1 MLNDVEEG
9 AEQLAAAKPT
19 PNTNNEQEVQHKHQF
34 LKSLIYSAAI
44 AMSALL
50 LCTIGLRGSV

>member
-9 AEQLAAAKPT
+9 AEQLAAAK
-19 PNTNNEQEVQHKHQF
+19 NVNEQEVQRKHQF
-34 LKSLIYSAAI
+34 LKSLINSAAI

>member
-1 MLNDVEEG
+1 MNMLNDVEEG
-9 AEQLAAAKPT
+9 AEQLAAAK
-19 PNTNNEQEVQHKHQF
+19 NVNEQEVQRKHQF
-34 LKSLIYSAAI
+34 LKSLINSAAI